1 VWPTI
6 QDPEVLKQLRCREG
20 PFEAVAATPKFY
32 NRDKP
37 VFAGRIGDTM
47 ADQLTEF
54 LRSKKEQS
62 TRGEVDWEAKKAQ
75 WLTSL
80 QRLYARIKDL
90 MDESIRDGTVD
101 VVEFEAEV
109 NEDYIGTYPAPQL
122 KLTVGRDRVVF
133 SPKGVNVIGAEGRVD
148 LQGDR
153 DTVTLIRTAGA
164 GDREWE
170 VVLQRVPK
178 LVAVPLD
185 ESSLAAALQHVML
198 T

>member
-1 VWPTI
+1 
-6 QDPEVLKQLRCREG
+6 
-20 PFEAVAATPKFY
+20 
-32 NRDKP
+32 
-37 VFAGRIGDTM
+37 M

-54 LRSKKEQS
+54 LRNKKEQS

-90 MDESIRDGTVD
+90 MDESLRDGTVD

-109 NEDYIGTYPAPQL
+109 NEDYIGTYRVPQL
-122 KLTVGRDRVVF
+122 GLTVGRDRVLF

-153 DTVTLIRTAGA
+153 DTVTLIRTASA

-185 ESSLAAALQHVML
+185 ESSLAAALQRVML